1 MEPFCQY
8 AVSWCRRGCTEAQ
21 MSIFDH
27 ARAGPPKPGP
37 TIVEKQRLSPGV
49 AILAIGGLSAL
60 SWAFII
66 LMVMALRSAL

>member
-1 MEPFCQY
+1 
-8 AVSWCRRGCTEAQ
+8 

-27 ARAGPPKPGP
+27 ARAGPPRPGP

-49 AILAIGGLSAL
+49 AILAIGGLSVL

-66 LMVMALRSAL
+66 LTVMGLRSIF